1 MSKSFSFKSNTKF
14 RVVSGNVSFYA
25 TAKQIRNGVGGFMSF
40 NLAAMEALQAFENYR
55 TGDGVESC
63 STGLAGTWHG
73 VQIQLDT
80 L

>member
-1 MSKSFSFKSNTKF
+1 MSTFAFSPHTRF
-14 RVVSGNVSFYA
+14 RVISGNVSFNT
-25 TAKQIRNGVGGFMSF
+25 TAYEIRNGVGGLTSF

-55 TGDGVESC
+55 SGDGVESC

-73 VQIQLDT
+73 VQIQLNT